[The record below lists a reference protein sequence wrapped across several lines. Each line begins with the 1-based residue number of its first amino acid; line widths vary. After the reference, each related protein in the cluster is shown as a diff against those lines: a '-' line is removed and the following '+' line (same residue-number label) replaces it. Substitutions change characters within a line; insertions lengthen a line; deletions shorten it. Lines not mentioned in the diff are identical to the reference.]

1 MSAIQNGRDVVP
13 KVPDLSAPKPEGT
26 LTKCDPGT
34 LGTTSLPPHMSE
46 GERQRRMIECELR
59 MLRNQLE
66 TCKAQNAALVAYI
79 LKIQKAKR
87 TQVKRRDERKHYARL
102 ARASRAPP
110 HPVPLPQGGEGVK
123 RRRHRHMRR
132 SPRRFNAS
140 TV

>member
-1 MSAIQNGRDVVP
+1 
-13 KVPDLSAPKPEGT
+13 
-26 LTKCDPGT
+26 
-34 LGTTSLPPHMSE
+34 MSE
-46 GERQRRMIECELR
+46 DAVSARERERRIIECELR
-59 MLRNQLE
+59 MVRNQLE

-79 LKIQKAKR
+79 LKLQKAKR
-87 TQVKRRDERKHYARL
+87 TQVKRRDERRYYARL